1 MLRHLSSRY
10 GPGLA
15 AGLLL
20 LLQPPAKAQEDSAT
34 ILVFDG
40 SGSMWAELEG
50 RTRIEVAREVL
61 GDYLA
66 GRDVSR
72 SLAVVAY
79 GHRRRGDCGDI
90 ETLFPSGVYAAND
103 VSARLNALNPKG
115 KTPISDALRE
125 AARQVPRTAEEADIV
140 LITDGIET
148 CVPDVCAIADEL
160 AQSGIKIRAHV
171 VGFGLSQAEAD
182 TLACIPNRTGGK
194 LLRPATGEELA
205 DALRQTE
212 TQAPAEQPAIS
223 AEVKLFIQLGNNGM
237 PERYSWSLRK
247 EDTGT
252 VTELAELTG
261 DARYSPFI
269 LNLDAGRYKALLS
282 TANGGGETGF
292 EIRDPE
298 TRSIEVALAGDLPDI
313 SLINRGPYLAGHNAL
328 IDLTI
333 NREGLNVGGAD
344 FQLTLY
350 KAKPNGDPD
359 GSAIT
364 WSYVS
369 GAAGKK
375 ANALALPPEPGE
387 FIVTLEKGDGTVV
400 GSTRIESQVDPDV
413 SLRVPSVIAPGAE
426 IPFESFGGQGS
437 SDYISVHK
445 DGVAV
450 GWAITLGGIAEGN
463 PVIAP
468 QETGSYE
475 LVYEMGNDKVEKAR
489 VPFQVG
495 TLNALPAQPEQQTT
509 SASPPPVEVEVE
521 ATFKVGEAFES
532 LQVQWSAVP
541 LDENLPLDAWAPSD
555 FAPSMS
561 GSFLPGRYRVTGDAG
576 DMQFLGD
583 VEISAEGPNV
593 FEIGL
598 APEPGSDPGA
608 PLTEKGASELLDRL
622 VPERKPAN

>member
-10 GPGLA
+10 GLGLA

-20 LLQPPAKAQEDSAT
+20 LLQLPAKAQEDSAT

-66 GRDVSR
+66 GRDMSR
-72 SLAVVAY
+72 PLGVVAY

-103 VSARLNALNPKG
+103 VSARLNGLNPKG

-160 AQSGIKIRAHV
+160 VQSGIKIRAHV
-171 VGFGLSQAEAD
+171 VGFGLSQTEAD
-182 TLACIPNRTGGK
+182 TLACIPGRTGGK
-194 LLRPATGEELA
+194 LLRPTTGEELA

-212 TQAPAEQPAIS
+212 AQAPAEQPAIS
-223 AEVKLFIQLGNNGM
+223 AEVKLFILLGNNGM
-237 PERYSWSLRK
+237 PERYSWSLRN

-261 DARYSPFI
+261 DARYSPFP
-269 LNLDAGRYKALLS
+269 LNLDAGRYTALLS

-292 EIRDPE
+292 EIRDAE
-298 TRSIEVALAGDLPDI
+298 SRSIEVALAGDLPDI
-313 SLINRGPYLAGHNAL
+313 SLINRGPYLAGSNAL

-350 KAKPNGDPD
+350 RANPNGDPD
-359 GSAIT
+359 GAAVT

-369 GAAGKK
+369 GSAGRK
-375 ANALALPPEPGE
+375 ANALALPPEPGA
-387 FIVTLEKGDGTVV
+387 FIVTLEKGDGTIV
-400 GSTRIESQVDPDV
+400 GSTRIESQEDPDV
-413 SLRVPSVIAPGAE
+413 SLRVPSVVAPGAE
-426 IPFESFGGQGS
+426 IAFESFGGQGS

-445 DGVAV
+445 DGLAV
-450 GWAITLGGIAEGN
+450 GWASTLVSIAEGN

-468 QETGSYE
+468 EETGSYE

-489 VPFQVG
+489 VSFQVG
-495 TLNALPAQPEQQTT
+495 TLNAPPAQSDQQATIQ
-509 SASPPPVEVEVE
+509 SPPPVEVE

-532 LQVQWSAVP
+532 LQVQWSAIP
-541 LDENLPLDAWAPSD
+541 LDDSLPLDAWAPSD

-576 DMQFLGD
+576 DLQFAGD
-583 VEISAEGPNV
+583 VEITAEGPNV

-598 APEPGSDPGA
+598 APEPGSDPGG
-608 PLTEKGASELLDRL
+608 PLTEEGAAELLDRL
-622 VPERKPAN
+622 VPNRKPAN

>member
-1 MLRHLSSRY
+1 
-10 GPGLA
+10 
-15 AGLLL
+15 
-20 LLQPPAKAQEDSAT
+20 
-34 ILVFDG
+34 
-40 SGSMWAELEG
+40 MWAELEG

-66 GRDVSR
+66 GRDMSR
-72 SLAVVAY
+72 PLAVVAY

-103 VSARLNALNPKG
+103 LSARLNALNPKG

-212 TQAPAEQPAIS
+212 TAVAEEQPAVS

-237 PERYSWSLRK
+237 PERYSWSLRN

-387 FIVTLEKGDGTVV
+387 FIVKLEKGDGTVV
-400 GSTRIESQVDPDV
+400 GSTRIESQMDPDV

-426 IPFESFGGQGS
+426 ITFESFGGQGS

-450 GWAITLGGIAEGN
+450 GWAMTLGSIAEGN

-475 LVYEMGNDKVEKAR
+475 LVYEIGNDKVEKAR
-489 VPFQVG
+489 VPFEVG
-495 TLNALPAQPEQQTT
+495 TEPVAQGAAQNGT
-509 SASPPPVEVEVE
+509 SAQQPANGDSVSSTTEVE
-521 ATFKVGEAFES
+521 ATFKVGEAFKS
-532 LQVQWSAVP
+532 LQVQWSAIP

-608 PLTEKGASELLDRL
+608 PLTEEGASELLDRL
-622 VPERKPAN
+622 IPERKPAN